1 MKVQIEAVNKVYKG
15 GTRALQDITLEI
27 GIGMFGLLGPNGAG
41 KTTLMRII
49 ATLLRPTEGSVC
61 VDGLDVTKG
70 KDAHEIK
77 QKLGYLPQELGLYPE
92 LSAYEFLDYM
102 ALLKQIYDAKKR
114 RQEVERLLELVGL
127 VEAKNKKVRT
137 FSGGMKR
144 RLGVAQALI
153 GEPELLIVDE
163 PTAGLDPEER
173 VRFRILFAQL
183 SQART
188 VILATHLVEDVAQI
202 CPDMGVLNQ
211 GKLLFHGEP
220 QELINQV
227 QGKVWLVEDP
237 KEDLLA
243 KVEVVSMIGTKE
255 GERRYRIVAER
266 SVVEGAGVTPQ
277 EPTLEDGYIYLMK
290 GANKEDLK
298 P

>member
-1 MKVQIEAVNKVYKG
+1 MKVQIEAVSKVYKG

-41 KTTLMRII
+41 KTTLMRIV
-49 ATLLRPTEGSVC
+49 AALLRPTEGSVR

-70 KDAHEIK
+70 KDAPKIK
-77 QKLGYLPQELGLYPE
+77 QKLGYLPQEFGYYPE

-102 ALLKQIYDAKKR
+102 ALLKEIYDAKKR
-114 RQEVERLLELVGL
+114 KQEVERLLELVGL
-127 VEAKNKKVRT
+127 VEAKSKKVRT

-173 VRFRILFAQL
+173 VRFRVLFSQL

-188 VILATHLVEDVAQI
+188 VVLATHLVEDVAQI

-227 QGKVWLVEDP
+227 QGKVWLVENP
-237 KEDLLA
+237 QEDLLD
-243 KVEVVSMIGTKE
+243 KVEVVSMVGTKGE
-255 GERRYRIVAER
+255 ERRYRIVAEIP
-266 SVVEGAGVTPQ
+266 VVEGADVTPQ
-277 EPTLEDGYIYLMK
+277 QPTLEDGYIYLMK
-290 GANKEDLK
+290 RANKEDLK